1 MLERVLILVGLVL
14 LVVLIW
20 WLTVLWRTWRVRR
33 LRHVRPL
40 VGLVPA
46 GQPAVVAFSTPT
58 CAECR
63 TRQAPA
69 LARLAATLGDRVTV
83 RTLSA
88 LEHPALVERVGVLT
102 VPATI
107 VVDADGRVRHLNLG
121 YAAEATLRAQLTGV
135 VGSA

>member
-1 MLERVLILVGLVL
+1 LED
-14 LVVLIW
+14 
-20 WLTVLWRTWRVRR
+20 R
-33 LRHVRPL
+33 L
-40 VGLVPA
+40 A
-46 GQPAVVAFSTPT
+46 GQPVVAFDADLRRVPH
-58 CAECR
+58 
-63 TRQAPA
+63 APGAA

-88 LEHPALVERVGVLT
+88 LEHPTLVERVGVLT

-121 YAAEATLRAQLTGV
+121 YAAEATLHKQLTSV